1 LIQKLRRQLEKIRAR
16 REKKRRSKDKQKE
29 NLPTLSTHTIEQ
41 SYKWLIIEKNPPKRA
56 FGDYAMKQEPR
67 HFSTITIPP
76 ATKSLEMKPALLR
89 LISTHQ
95 FTGMDHEDPYT
106 HLSTFYQLVGT
117 MGFEENDI
125 ESIYLH
131 LFPFSLASK
140 AKEWLKS
147 HPNQSLSSWNDVEE
161 KFLHRFF
168 PLSRY
173 IKAKSDI
180 STFRQGPDEIF
191 CETWERFKVMLRR
204 CPNHG
209 FDDIAQLN
217 IFHNGLRPDTKMIL
231 DAAAGGTMMT
241 LDAEQASKIIDA
253 LASTDYQA
261 QHDRYTVQKKGC
273 WIFVL

>member
-1 LIQKLRRQLEKIRAR
+1 
-16 REKKRRSKDKQKE
+16 
-29 NLPTLSTHTIEQ
+29 
-41 SYKWLIIEKNPPKRA
+41 
-56 FGDYAMKQEPR
+56 MKQEPR

-147 HPNQSLSSWNDVEE
+147 HPNQSLSSRNDVKE
-161 KFLHRFF
+161 KFLRRFF